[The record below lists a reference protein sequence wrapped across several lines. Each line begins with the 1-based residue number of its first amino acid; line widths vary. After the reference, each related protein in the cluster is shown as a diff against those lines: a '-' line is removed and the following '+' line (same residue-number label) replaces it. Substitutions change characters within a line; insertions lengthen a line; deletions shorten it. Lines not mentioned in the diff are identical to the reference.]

1 MSEIFVPHVGN
12 YKPGILPTD
21 INNPGYWTNASA
33 RTLALV
39 KPYLTAAEWHTLASE
54 CNALSKKHAAWSH
67 PCGLPL
73 LLCTMGICFCPLIYL
88 ACGTGQRVN
97 DALAVSAIAVQL
109 NARGIIL
116 YWVPTNKFEQ
126 GGLTLTF
133 SAQTPPA
140 PQEQQQSGMMQVT
153 VPPGL
158 QAGASFVVTTP
169 DGRQMQVDVPQGCK
183 GGDSIALQVAP

>member
-73 LLCTMGICFCPLIYL
+73 LLCTAGICFCPLIYL
-88 ACGTGQRVN
+88 ACGTEQRVN
-97 DALAVSAIAVQL
+97 DALAVSAIAAQL
-109 NARGIIL
+109 NA
-116 YWVPTNKFEQ
+116 
-126 GGLTLTF
+126 
-133 SAQTPPA
+133 
-140 PQEQQQSGMMQVT
+140 
-153 VPPGL
+153 
-158 QAGASFVVTTP
+158 ASSSTGFPRTSSSRVGSRSRSRRRRRP
-169 DGRQMQVDVPQGCK
+169 RRR
-183 GGDSIALQVAP
+183 SSSSRA